1 MLRQGGGAVF
11 NMEGLGSDGMIQPKT
26 IVYGTSKSA
35 VAYFTRGAVRETAG
49 GPVRI
54 GSLSPGMVVTD
65 LLMGAMAVNPEELE
79 RSRRIFNILA
89 DRVETVAP
97 FLAVK
102 VLASTRHGEAIRWL
116 TDPKIMTRFASAPFK
131 KRDVLSPR

>member
-35 VAYFTRGAVRETAG
+35 VAYFTRAAIRETAG

-79 RSRRIFNILA
+79 HSRRVFNILA

-116 TDPKIMTRFASAPFK
+116 TGPKAFACFASAPFK
-131 KRDVLSPR
+131 KWDVLSPR